1 MSEAL
6 FDKVIISGP
15 DGELAEV
22 VGGALQTTGGGGG
35 GGGAVTVA
43 DGADVT
49 QGALADA
56 VVAAGAAGSVSAK
69 LRRLTTDLGAQN
81 TLLGGGLPA
90 ALGVGGSLKVGG
102 NVASDSAFT
111 EFPLP
116 GGGRASTAT
125 PSAVSADGD
134 AVAAWLTR
142 TGAHVVAGRASTSPS
157 PVSSGESAAI
167 WTDLQG
173 AVILGGGTVA
183 SGATDSG
190 NPVKVG
196 GKYSNAA
203 PTFADG
209 NRGDLLIGQGGG
221 VVINA
226 GAAAAAAD
234 GVTASAAS
242 IANHNSAA
250 TARVLA
256 SGGYS
261 YSDAASQW
269 DRNRGNN
276 PATLLSSSARTAT
289 TSSADQTNYNGRG
302 VLIVVNVT
310 AESGTTTL
318 TLTVEGKDSISSNY
332 YSLITGVVVYNAGT
346 DTPTTTRGVLIYPGV
361 LNADAI
367 GAGATNLIAAKSLA
381 LPRTWRATITPSDAS
396 SQTYSVSGVTIV

>member
-1 MSEAL
+1 MSEQL
-6 FDKVIISGP
+6 YDKVLIVGP

-56 VVAAGAAGSVSAK
+56 AVAAGAAGSVSAK

-116 GGGRASTAT
+116 GGGRASTAVPT
-125 PSAVSADGD
+125 AVSADGD

-142 TGAHVVAGRASTSPS
+142 TGAHVV
-157 PVSSGESAAI
+157 
-167 WTDLQG
+167 D
-173 AVILGGGTVA
+173 GGVA

-196 GKYSNAA
+196 GRYNSTLPTLTDGQRGDFQIGTRGALSTSIYSGNGTSVMAVGTPADAMAPALNAA
-203 PTFADG
+203 FAIGFPTTNNG
-209 NRGDLLIGQGGG
+209 S
-221 VVINA
+221 
-226 GAAAAAAD
+226 
-234 GVTASAAS
+234 T
-242 IANHNSAA
+242 
-250 TARVLA
+250 
-256 SGGYS
+256 
-261 YSDAASQW
+261 W
-269 DRNRGNN
+269 DKLRGNEQT
-276 PATLLSSSARTAT
+276 TLLSSSARTAT